1 MKALKCA
8 LAAAIL
14 IVSSTAYAAAS
25 NNVTVSHF
33 EPLQRL
39 SIHTASN
46 SSVAV
51 GQKSQ
56 QTTAAVLSFDAM
68 GRSFDLQLEPNDRL
82 FSGSSRD
89 ALTSGVE
96 IYRGQLANDPD
107 SWARIVVYEG
117 VPRGLI
123 WDGNEMFAIE
133 APGDSLMQ
141 TTTPVIYRL
150 ADVIID
156 PGSMTCGVESSPA
169 NAMGTYNKLVRELA
183 AATNTTAAQG
193 PGAVSEI
200 TVWAIGDYEFRNA
213 FADDVE
219 AGVAIAARFNN
230 IDGYFSQQ
238 VGVQIRLATPIEM
251 INDPDVPFSTTL
263 DAATLL
269 DDVSLYR
276 DATPAQTAH
285 SLTHVFT
292 GRTLTAPTVGIAWK
306 GVLCQ
311 DYFGTGLSEGLGGS
325 TIPSLIAA
333 HEIGHNFNADHDGE
347 PAPRSCP
354 LELEDFIMAPAVNT
368 SNVTFSDCSVAV
380 MQAQVAASG
389 PSCVAPLPRVDMSIS
404 LIGQSATILLGAN
417 TVLSYDILQNGNKIA
432 TNVTADFTLPVTLSL
447 DSVTTS
453 MGTCTSGAGVVNC
466 VLGDVPGLSNNTIDI
481 ATTPTDVGIGMLSA
495 TVTSDANPD
504 PDERPGNNQ
513 DNLQLTVNPA
523 VDLVVNT
530 PTAPTIKID
539 ESTTISAVL
548 ENRSTLFPAIGA
560 TLTVTLSNGLQIDS
574 VSWPIGT
581 CTITT
586 QQIDCLA
593 ASIDARSSSTLN
605 VGVTGISAG
614 SKSYSVTLS
623 SNEAEANPGDNSFS
637 GTLRVNSPKDSG
649 GATGPLFLWLLAM
662 FTVLARR
669 RLHQRESRLL
679 Q

>member
-1 MKALKCA
+1 
-8 LAAAIL
+8 
-14 IVSSTAYAAAS
+14 
-25 NNVTVSHF
+25 
-33 EPLQRL
+33 
-39 SIHTASN
+39 
-46 SSVAV
+46 VA
-51 GQKSQ
+51 
-56 QTTAAVLSFDAM
+56 
-68 GRSFDLQLEPNDRL
+68 
-82 FSGSSRD
+82 
-89 ALTSGVE
+89 
-96 IYRGQLANDPD
+96 
-107 SWARIVVYEG
+107 
-117 VPRGLI
+117 
-123 WDGNEMFAIE
+123 
-133 APGDSLMQ
+133 
-141 TTTPVIYRL
+141 
-150 ADVIID
+150 
-156 PGSMTCGVESSPA
+156 
-169 NAMGTYNKLVRELA
+169 
-183 AATNTTAAQG
+183 
-193 PGAVSEI
+193 EI
-200 TVWAIGDYEFRNA
+200 TVGAIGDYEFRNA
-213 FADDVE
+213 FADD
-219 AGVAIAARFNN
+219 AAAAVAIATRFNN

-238 VGVQIRLATPIEM
+238 VGVQIRLAATIEM
-251 INDPDVPFSTTL
+251 IDDPDIPFSTTL

-292 GRTLTAPTVGIAWK
+292 GRSLTAPTVGIAWK

-417 TVLSYDILQNGNKIA
+417 TVLSYDILQNGNKMA

-481 ATTPTDVGIGMLSA
+481 ATTPMDVGIGMLRA

-548 ENRSTLFPAIGA
+548 ENRSILPAIGA

-581 CTITT
+581 CMITT

-593 ASIDARSSSTLN
+593 ANFDAQSSSTLS
-605 VGVTGISAG
+605 VGVTGIATG
-614 SKSYSVTLS
+614 SKSFSMTLS
-623 SNEAEANPGDNSFS
+623 SNEAEANPEDNSVS

-649 GATGPLFLWLLAM
+649 GAAGPMFLWLLAM
-662 FTVLARR
+662 FTALGRS
-669 RLHQRESRLL
+669 RLHQRKSGLPR
-679 Q
+679 

>member
-1 MKALKCA
+1 
-8 LAAAIL
+8 
-14 IVSSTAYAAAS
+14 
-25 NNVTVSHF
+25 
-33 EPLQRL
+33 
-39 SIHTASN
+39 
-46 SSVAV
+46 
-51 GQKSQ
+51 
-56 QTTAAVLSFDAM
+56 
-68 GRSFDLQLEPNDRL
+68 
-82 FSGSSRD
+82 
-89 ALTSGVE
+89 
-96 IYRGQLANDPD
+96 
-107 SWARIVVYEG
+107 
-117 VPRGLI
+117 
-123 WDGNEMFAIE
+123 
-133 APGDSLMQ
+133 
-141 TTTPVIYRL
+141 
-150 ADVIID
+150 
-156 PGSMTCGVESSPA
+156 
-169 NAMGTYNKLVRELA
+169 MGTYNNLVRELA
-183 AATNTTAAQG
+183 AATNPTAAQG

-219 AGVAIAARFNN
+219 AGAAIAARFNN

-238 VGVQIRLATPIEM
+238 VGVQIRLAMPIEM

-276 DATPAQTAH
+276 EATPAQTAH
-285 SLTHVFT
+285 SLTHVYT
-292 GRTLTAPTVGIAWK
+292 GRSLTAPTVGIAWK

-368 SNVTFSDCSVAV
+368 SNDTFSDCSVGV

-389 PSCVAPLPRVDMSIS
+389 PSFVAPLPTVDMSIA
-404 LIGQSATILLGAN
+404 LPGQSATVLLGAN
-417 TVLSYDILQNGNKIA
+417 TVLSYDITQNGTDPA

-453 MGTCTSGAGVVNC
+453 MGTCIPGAGGVVNC
-466 VLGDVPGLSNNTIDI
+466 VLGDVAGLSSNTIDI
-481 ATTPTDVGIGMLSA
+481 ATTPSSVGVGMLSA
-495 TVTSDANPD
+495 TVTSDTD

-513 DNLQLTVNPA
+513 NDLQLTVDPA

-530 PTAPTIKID
+530 PTAPTIRID

-548 ENRSTLFPAIGA
+548 ENRSILPTIGA

-574 VSWPIGT
+574 VSWPVGT
-581 CTITT
+581 CIITT

-593 ASIDARSSSTLN
+593 ASFDAQSSSTLS
-605 VGVTGISAG
+605 VGVTGIATG
-614 SKSYSVTLS
+614 SKSYTVSLS
-623 SNEAEANPGDNSFS
+623 SAEAEANPGDNSVS

-649 GATGPLFLWLLAM
+649 GAMGPMFLWLLAM
-662 FTVLARR
+662 FTALGRG
-669 RLHQRESRLL
+669 RLHQRKSGLPR
-679 Q
+679 